1 MVSKCRK
8 WIHTSKQ
15 NAMNEN
21 FEQHNMNHYEG
32 NGWSKYQLMVL
43 QQLDDHNKLLQ
54 NMNKD
59 IADIKQTIAVS
70 DTELKMWRAQV
81 MATTHDLEESMDHLL
96 YDEKGLGQKLIAI
109 EREIDV
115 EEQSHTKW
123 KASMALYGSIT
134 VFLIN
139 ALVQIAAIFLKK

>member
-1 MVSKCRK
+1 
-8 WIHTSKQ
+8 
-15 NAMNEN
+15 MNEN

-54 NMNKD
+54 NLNKD
-59 IADIKQTIAVS
+59 LADIKQTIAVS
-70 DTELKMWRAQV
+70 DTELKMWRAQI

-115 EEQSHTKW
+115 EEQAHTKL
-123 KASMALYGSIT
+123 KASMALYGSIA

-139 ALVQIAAIFLKK
+139 ALVQLAVIFVKK